1 MVAGFQ
7 YRYAA
12 TSSPQTKIIH
22 TIRRI
27 DNTSITKNEQNTM
40 AEIAS
45 ILKLIEEIIILNLNF
60 VKELFVDG
68 SCPLS

>member
-12 TSSPQTKIIH
+12 TSSPHTKIIH

-45 ILKLIEEIIILNLNF
+45 ILKLIEEIITLNLNF